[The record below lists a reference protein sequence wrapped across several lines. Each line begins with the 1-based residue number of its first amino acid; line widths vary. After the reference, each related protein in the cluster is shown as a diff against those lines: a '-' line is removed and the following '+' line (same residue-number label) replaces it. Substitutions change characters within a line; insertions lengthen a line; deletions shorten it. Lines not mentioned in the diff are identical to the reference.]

1 MVVLDLF
8 ESGLATKLLR
18 RIDGGNSG
26 EGTEQNSSGEPL
38 CMVRMFKD

>member
-18 RIDGGNSG
+18 SIDGGNSG
-26 EGTEQNSSGEPL
+26 ESVLSKTPVAN
-38 CMVRMFKD
+38 R